1 MQRVK
6 LSNFSLVEIET
17 IPASIRMNCIL
28 AVPVTLLAE
37 EESKTT
43 GLA

>member
-17 IPASIRMNCIL
+17 IPAAIGMNCIL
-28 AVPVTLLAE
+28 ALPVMLLAG
-37 EESKTT
+37 EESETT
-43 GLA
+43 GLG